1 MLVASKRTVATG
13 FGKQWLAREM
23 QKFFNDGCCPSQ
35 KIRVGRSRVRI
46 PVPAKGFSLKIF
58 VERHFNQL
66 AVEVCIIF
74 VKGL

>member
-23 QKFFNDGCCPSQ
+23 QKFFNDGCRPSQ

-46 PVPAKGFSLKIF
+46 PVPAKGFSQKIF
-58 VERHFNQL
+58 VDRCSSQL
-66 AVEVCIIF
+66 AVKVCIIF
-74 VKGL
+74 VEGL